1 MKELPSMEH
10 TFSVKIEGKH
20 ESGVALY
27 EGSFTYRRPNLRAKS
42 QIAKLESKLNE
53 DIKFLPDDVRDLHF
67 AIAWL
72 YYTIIDSPDWWKK
85 SDSGME
91 LYDFNIILAI
101 YAETMKFEK
110 AWKDKVWGGQEE
122 AQKEA
127 EKEIKEKQKKKE

>member
-1 MKELPSMEH
+1 
-10 TFSVKIEGKH
+10 
-20 ESGVALY
+20 
-27 EGSFTYRRPNLRAKS
+27 
-42 QIAKLESKLNE
+42 
-53 DIKFLPDDVRDLHF
+53 
-67 AIAWL
+67 
-72 YYTIIDSPDWWKK
+72 
-85 SDSGME
+85 ME